1 MASEAM
7 NRAVA
12 DDAPTKGD
20 RIELLQP
27 RMGVPVRGTVFYV
40 DELQMLVKWDDGR
53 SGSLRRDT
61 SDGFRLVEKE

>member
-1 MASEAM
+1 MASNDL
-7 NRAVA
+7 NRTVV
-12 DDAPTKGD
+12 DSTPRQGD
-20 RIELLQP
+20 RIELL

-40 DELQMLVKWDDGR
+40 DRLQMLVKWDDGR